1 MGIDKRGVSRGK
13 CTECNECEEYE
24 TSGSSVLCEYCGHR
38 PVQHEVIS
46 SSRARAGPELEPPNK
61 WAKSAKEGEEVI
73 IVDNVEVCEN
83 DKTHMEDDLV
93 SKSVIKLGKVIIHP
107 YILVFAI
114 INKYRLT
121 VFKGFTATNRT

>member
-1 MGIDKRGVSRGK
+1 M
-13 CTECNECEEYE
+13 
-24 TSGSSVLCEYCGHR
+24 
-38 PVQHEVIS
+38 
-46 SSRARAGPELEPPNK
+46 
-61 WAKSAKEGEEVI
+61 KSAKEGEEVI

-114 INKYRLT
+114 INKYHLT